1 MEDDEGE
8 DCCCDECDGCHAIMT
23 FALAI
28 RTCESSGM
36 GSKTGSTFVTI
47 NNSRPSKIAV
57 AVEAV
62 DNGDDDDDND
72 DDVEVALKRIFEK
85 LSISLPKEDLVVVVV
100 EVVVEVIEVVTS
112 LLVLLLQLLMFP
124 LLLLR

>member
-1 MEDDEGE
+1 
-8 DCCCDECDGCHAIMT
+8 
-23 FALAI
+23 
-28 RTCESSGM
+28 M

-62 DNGDDDDDND
+62 DNGDDDD

-112 LLVLLLQLLMFP
+112 LLLLLLQLLMFP